1 MIFQMSQA
9 TIVLEDMIKTTYLRK
24 DWWYWSSPSAA
35 AKISTLSAL
44 ALRICTLDAAI
55 IYEKTSSQDPS
66 KNCKS
71 GRETCSNSNP
81 ANVMPGSAQLP
92 RALNSDPAE
101 ISRLKNRPSKR
112 RKDSGG

>member
-1 MIFQMSQA
+1 MSQA

-24 DWWYWSSPSAA
+24 DWRYWSSPSAA

-55 IYEKTSSQDPS
+55 IYEKTLSQDPS

-101 ISRLKNRPSKR
+101 ISRLKNRLSKR